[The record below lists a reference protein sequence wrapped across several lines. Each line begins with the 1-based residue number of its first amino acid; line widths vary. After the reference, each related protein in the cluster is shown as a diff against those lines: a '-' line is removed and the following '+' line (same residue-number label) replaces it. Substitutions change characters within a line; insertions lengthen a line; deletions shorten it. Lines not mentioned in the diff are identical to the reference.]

1 MPSMSRVEL
10 FAVEVAVRYAD
21 WGQRSARWA
30 GIRSELVDMHGT
42 SVHLLRADASRR
54 VPADAPTHLL
64 IHPMA
69 SGATFWLDVMGPLT
83 AHGPVLA
90 PDLPG
95 AVFGHTAAPRPS
107 AARAEPSARFL
118 RAVTATLGLDH
129 VVAHGWSFGGL
140 VALLFADQEPE
151 RVHRLVLTNPTL
163 PGPLTAAER
172 AGWQTLGRLGLLVG
186 PWLVRGLLRVLGPRL
201 VGLKQRY
208 ASPQVLSSGRLAVAG
223 GDLSRCSP
231 ELVALVAEQLQG
243 LRSQPRRLRVG
254 VVAFAAALS
263 AMYVDQRSATKAIDR
278 LAAPTLLLWGDQD
291 PLIGRGLID
300 HLIVR
305 RPDWDLCVFDTV
317 GHLLPWEGPEAYV
330 EAVGRW
336 LAKHYRSPGG
346 DTDVDAPEA

>member
-1 MPSMSRVEL
+1 M
-10 FAVEVAVRYAD
+10 RYAD

-30 GIRSELVDMHGT
+30 GIRSELVGVHGT
-42 SVHLLRADASRR
+42 SVHLLRADASRHA
-54 VPADAPTHLL
+54 PADAPTHLL

-69 SGATFWLDVMGPLT
+69 SGATFWLDVVGPLA

-95 AVFGHTAAPRPS
+95 AVSGHTAAPKPS
-107 AARAEPSARFL
+107 AAHAEPSARFL
-118 RAVTATLGLDH
+118 RAVTARLGLDH
-129 VVAHGWSFGGL
+129 HVVVHGWSFGGL
-140 VALLFADQEPE
+140 VALLVADQEPE

-201 VGLKQRY
+201 VELKTQRY
-208 ASPQVLSSGRLAVAG
+208 ADPAVLAGGRLAVAG

-243 LRSQPRRLRVG
+243 LRSQPRRLRGG
-254 VVAFAAALS
+254 VVAFASALS
-263 AMYVDQRSATKAIDR
+263 AMYVDQRPATEAIDR

-291 PLIGRGLID
+291 PLIERGVID
-300 HLIVR
+300 HLIAR
-305 RPDWDLCVFDTV
+305 RPDWDLCVFETV
-317 GHLLPWEGPEAYV
+317 GHLPPWEVPEAYV
-330 EAVGRW
+330 EAVARW
-336 LAKHYRSPGG
+336 LAKHDLPPGG